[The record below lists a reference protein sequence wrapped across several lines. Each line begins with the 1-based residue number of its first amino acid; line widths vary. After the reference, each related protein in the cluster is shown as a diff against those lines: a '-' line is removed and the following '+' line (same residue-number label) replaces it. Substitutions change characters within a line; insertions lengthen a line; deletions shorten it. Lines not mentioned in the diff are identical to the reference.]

1 MPQRSNRSELL
12 EGTLRCLER
21 LPTEQITA
29 RVIAQESGA
38 NLASIRYHFG
48 SKDNLMTAAAIM
60 GLDRWLAEV
69 SAALADVGPQSV
81 ATRFQRATQA
91 VEATRRRHAGLARSY
106 VAALARAQHDD
117 EVKTLLATGF
127 DRTRPELAALL
138 GLGDDQEGRDAA
150 GLVLALFHGLVIQS
164 LLDPALAIEGNQ
176 MSRALARLGQSIP
189 G

>member
-1 MPQRSNRSELL
+1 M
-12 EGTLRCLER
+12 
-21 LPTEQITA
+21 
-29 RVIAQESGA
+29 
-38 NLASIRYHFG
+38 
-48 SKDNLMTAAAIM
+48 
-60 GLDRWLAEV
+60 
-69 SAALADVGPQSV
+69 
-81 ATRFQRATQA
+81 
-91 VEATRRRHAGLARSY
+91 EATRRRHAGLARSY